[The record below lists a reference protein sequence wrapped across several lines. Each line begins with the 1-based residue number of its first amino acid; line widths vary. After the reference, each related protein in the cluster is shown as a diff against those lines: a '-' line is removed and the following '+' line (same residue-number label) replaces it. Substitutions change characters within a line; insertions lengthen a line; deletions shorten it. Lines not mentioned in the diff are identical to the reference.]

1 MPTFESLNSAALGT
15 LNKAQLLT
23 VPLEVGADATAGLSF
38 DLPFEIEIVDIVARS
53 TATNASATVT
63 VGDGT
68 NPISNAMTITPV
80 DTNTAASTIDT
91 TFSTTRVIQ
100 LTTNGSADRC
110 RVFVSGIRT
119 Q

>member
-1 MPTFESLNSAALGT
+1 MPDLDSLNSAALGS
-15 LNKAQLLT
+15 LNKVQLLT
-23 VPLEVGADATAGLSF
+23 MPLDVDADGTGGLSF
-38 DLPFEIEIVDIVARS
+38 DLPFEIEIVDIIARS

-68 NPISNAMTITPV
+68 NPISNAMAITPV

-91 TFSTTRVIQ
+91 TFSTTRAIT